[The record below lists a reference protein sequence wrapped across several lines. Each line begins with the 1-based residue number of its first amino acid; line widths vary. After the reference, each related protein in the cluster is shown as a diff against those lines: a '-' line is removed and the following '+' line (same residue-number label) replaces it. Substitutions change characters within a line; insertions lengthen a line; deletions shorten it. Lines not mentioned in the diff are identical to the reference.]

1 LFYFDTSF
9 LTPLIK
15 MEATSAK
22 IDAFVRDL
30 AGDQLTVSHWG
41 RVEFSSL
48 LFREVRMGRMDSR
61 EAADAEARFDTILS
75 LSFSIIAP
83 VPNDFD
89 RAKHYLRRFET
100 GLRAGDALH
109 LAMASNHGARM
120 IYSLDKGLVKA
131 GEILGLPRQ
140 YGHSGGVSFPTG

>member
-1 LFYFDTSF
+1 
-9 LTPLIK
+9 
-15 MEATSAK
+15 
-22 IDAFVRDL
+22 
-30 AGDQLTVSHWG
+30 
-41 RVEFSSL
+41 
-48 LFREVRMGRMDSR
+48 MDSR

-89 RAKHYLRRFET
+89 LAKHYLRRFET

>member
-89 RAKHYLRRFET
+89 LAKHYLRRFET

-131 GEILGLPRQ
+131 GEILGLP
-140 YGHSGGVSFPTG
+140 VSMGIQAA